1 MILPPSPNFSVAG
14 KRALVTGASSGIG
27 LGCAVA
33 LARAGAYTV
42 LAARREDKLDAA
54 VQALQDEGHAA
65 EAAKLDMADIS
76 ALEQF
81 MAEQEPFDIVV
92 NSAGMARHG
101 PALETTLEDFRAVMQ
116 LNLEAAYFLSLY
128 AARGAIEAK
137 MPLSIVHISSQ
148 MGKVGGME
156 RAVYCAS
163 KHGLDGMIKTMAI
176 EWGKQNIRINS
187 VCPTF
192 VRTALTQKAFE
203 DAEKFAWIMDKI
215 KLDRVAE
222 VQDIAGA
229 VMYLASDAAA
239 MVTGTSLFCLLYTS
253 PSPRD

>member
-1 MILPPSPNFSVAG
+1 
-14 KRALVTGASSGIG
+14 
-27 LGCAVA
+27 
-33 LARAGAYTV
+33 
-42 LAARREDKLDAA
+42 
-54 VQALQDEGHAA
+54 
-65 EAAKLDMADIS
+65 
-76 ALEQF
+76 

-137 MPLSIVHISSQ
+137 TPLSIVHISSQ
-148 MGKVGGME
+148 MGKVGGIE

-222 VQDIAGA
+222 VQDIAAA
-229 VMYLASDAAA
+229 VMYLASDAAS
-239 MVTGTSLFCLLYTS
+239 MVTGTSLLVDGGWTAG
-253 PSPRD
+253 

>member
-1 MILPPSPNFSVAG
+1 MILPPSPNFDFTG

-33 LARAGAYTV
+33 LARAGADTV
-42 LAARREDKLDAA
+42 LAARRKDKLDDA
-54 VQALQDEGHAA
+54 VQALQNEGHQAHA
-65 EAAKLDMADIS
+65 VQLDMADIL
-76 ALEQF
+76 AVEQCF
-81 MAEQEPFDIVV
+81 IGQEPFDVVV

-101 PALETTLEDFRAVMQ
+101 PALETTPEDFRTVMQ
-116 LNLEAAYFLSLY
+116 LNLEAAYFLSVY
-128 AARGAIEAK
+128 AAREAMAAK
-137 MPLSIVHISSQ
+137 NPLSIVHISSQ
-148 MGKVGGME
+148 MGKVGGIE

-203 DAEKFAWIMDKI
+203 DTEKLAWIMDKI

-222 VQDIAGA
+222 VQDIAGG

-239 MVTGTSLFCLLYTS
+239 MVTGTSLLVDGGWTAG
-253 PSPRD
+253 